1 MGIRPEHFKLNDD
14 GLGKMDF
21 TVDHLEILGA
31 DTLVYGHIGESKTS
45 LTVRLPALYHFDKN
59 KVLPLTASS
68 GHLHLFDKKSEK
80 RIEK

>member
-1 MGIRPEHFKLNDD
+1 
-14 GLGKMDF
+14 MDSI
-21 TVDHLEILGA
+21 VDHLEILGA

-45 LTVRLPALYHFDKN
+45 LTVRLPALFHFYKN

-68 GHLHLFDKKSEK
+68 DHLHLFDKESGK